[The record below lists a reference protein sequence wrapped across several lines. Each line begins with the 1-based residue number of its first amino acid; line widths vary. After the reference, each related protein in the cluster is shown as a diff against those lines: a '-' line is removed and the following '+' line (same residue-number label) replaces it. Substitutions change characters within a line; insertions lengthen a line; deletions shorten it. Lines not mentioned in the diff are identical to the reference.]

1 MKSSSPAAIPVGLAF
16 KAMKP
21 PIQAKRK
28 MKGSVAVTMEQI
40 PRDFGPLI
48 VAKNMKNQ
56 MT

>member
-1 MKSSSPAAIPVGLAF
+1 
-16 KAMKP
+16 MKP

-28 MKGSVAVTMEQI
+28 TKGSVAVNIEQI
-40 PRDFGPLI
+40 PIDFGPLA